1 MQLVTND
8 LLGYDFEE
16 DLINLSMD
24 LTVLTWQGNLRDV
37 FASRMTKINDRII
50 FKSLPENRNE
60 WTIEI

>member
-37 FASRMTKINDRII
+37 FASRMAKINDRII
-50 FKSLPENRNE
+50 FKPLPENRNE